1 MALVGANKQ
10 VALKWSS
17 PDENHFQTTLTH
29 FWAGFE
35 RAWFSLPPSFSHT
48 KYTGFW
54 KRRTRTHFWAGFQQK
69 PLLWTFGHNC
79 LDVFEGVSSP
89 SEPGMMCWLMSES
102 DGWPLCVLFITS
114 MTKMLHWNY
123 SCILCLSCVTD
134 CNLQWKWKRVVKL
147 LVSKHFTVKV
157 SDQTLCVWAPPR

>member
-1 MALVGANKQ
+1 MEWPWLARISRSPWSEVHQMRIIFKQLWLASGLVLKQ
-10 VALKWSS
+10 RR
-17 PDENHFQTTLTH
+17 TH

-35 RAWFSLPPSFSHT
+35 RACFSLPPSFSHT

-89 SEPGMMCWLMSES
+89 SEPGMICWLMSES
-102 DGWPLCVLFITS
+102 DGWPLCVLFIIS

-123 SCILCLSCVTD
+123 SCTLCLSCVT
-134 CNLQWKWKRVVKL
+134 
-147 LVSKHFTVKV
+147 VKV
-157 SDQTLCVWAPPR
+157 KTRC